1 MRQLHHG
8 AAMPSLD
15 FDGEYGRTYR
25 KSIQD
30 SIPGH
35 NVLHEIARAAIQ
47 ATASD
52 AQRVLVVGPG
62 PGDELPPLL
71 NACAD
76 AAVTVLEPSE
86 LMLEQCR
93 KTVADHP
100 GSSRCRLLLSSLD
113 EALKSELKGAHFD
126 LVVCHNV
133 LHLMPSEEQNAM
145 LHELTQCTADGG
157 VLLLSS
163 YSEAED
169 DESQREVFNVAWQRL
184 LDRGVPEETLA
195 KIKDSRNTVVFSLD
209 TSRLVAGLK
218 QAGWRAPVQ
227 LYQGLFIRLWLCR
240 AGNQAEA
247 ASPET

>member
-1 MRQLHHG
+1 
-8 AAMPSLD
+8 MPSLD

-25 KSIQD
+25 KSVQH

-35 NVLHEIARAAIQ
+35 DVLHEIARAAIQ
-47 ATASD
+47 ATASE

-62 PGDELPPLL
+62 PGDALPALL

-76 AAVTVLEPSE
+76 AGVTVLEPSE

-93 KTVADHP
+93 KTVANHP
-100 GSSRCRLLLSSLD
+100 GSRRCRLLLSTLD
-113 EALKSELKGAHFD
+113 EALKSELKGARFD

-133 LHLMPSEEQNAM
+133 VHLLPSEEQAAM

-163 YSEAED
+163 YSETENSED
-169 DESQREVFNVAWQRL
+169 QQDVFKVAWQRL
-184 LDRGVPEETLA
+184 ADRDVPA
-195 KIKDSRNTVVFSLD
+195 DKIEAMKASRNSVVFSLD
-209 TSRLVAGLK
+209 PSRLVAALK
-218 QAGWRAPVQ
+218 QAGWPAPVQ

-240 AGNQAEA
+240 AGDQA
-247 ASPET
+247 ASAKT

>member
-1 MRQLHHG
+1 
-8 AAMPSLD
+8 MPSLD

-35 NVLHEIARAAIQ
+35 DVLHEIARAAIQ
-47 ATASD
+47 ATASE

-62 PGDELPPLL
+62 PGDELPALL

-93 KTVADHP
+93 RTLADHP
-100 GSSRCRLLLSSLD
+100 GSSRCRLLPSTLD
-113 EALKSELKGAHFD
+113 EALKG
-126 LVVCHNV
+126 
-133 LHLMPSEEQNAM
+133 
-145 LHELTQCTADGG
+145 ELTQCTADGG

-163 YSEAED
+163 YCETDNSED
-169 DESQREVFNVAWQRL
+169 QHEVFKVAWQRL
-184 LDRGVPEETLA
+184 ADRDVPA
-195 KIKDSRNTVVFSLD
+195 DKIEAMKGSRNSVVFSLD
-209 TSRLVAGLK
+209 PSRLAAGLK
-218 QAGWRAPVQ
+218 QAGWRPPVQ

-240 AGNQAEA
+240 AGDQAEA
-247 ASPET
+247 A

>member
-1 MRQLHHG
+1 
-8 AAMPSLD
+8 MPSLD

-35 NVLHEIARAAIQ
+35 DVLHEIARAAIQ
-47 ATASD
+47 ATASE

-62 PGDELPPLL
+62 PGDELPALL

-93 KTVADHP
+93 RTLADHP
-100 GSSRCRLLLSSLD
+100 GSSRCRLLPSTLD
-113 EALKSELKGAHFD
+113 EALKGELSGTRFD
-126 LVVCHNV
+126 LVVCHSV
-133 LHLMPSEEQNAM
+133 IHLLRSDEQAAM
-145 LHELTQCTADGG
+145 LRELTQCTADGG

-163 YSEAED
+163 YCETDNSED
-169 DESQREVFNVAWQRL
+169 QHEVFKVAWQRL
-184 LDRGVPEETLA
+184 ADRDVPA
-195 KIKDSRNTVVFSLD
+195 DKIEAMKASRNSVVFSLD
-209 TSRLVAGLK
+209 PSRLVAALK

-240 AGNQAEA
+240 AGDQAEA
-247 ASPET
+247 A

>member
-1 MRQLHHG
+1 
-8 AAMPSLD
+8 MPSLD
-15 FDGEYGRTYR
+15 FDGDYGRTYR

-35 NVLHEIARAAIQ
+35 EVLHEIARAAIQ

-52 AQRVLVVGPG
+52 AQQVLVVGPG
-62 PGDELPPLL
+62 PGDELPHLL

-76 AAVTVLEPSE
+76 AELTMLEPSE

-100 GSSRCRLLLSSLD
+100 GRSRCRLLPCTLKA
-113 EALKSELKGAHFD
+113 ALEGELKGARFD

-133 LHLMPSEEQNAM
+133 LHLLPCEEQNAM
-145 LHELTQCTADGG
+145 LRELTQCTADGG
-157 VLLLSS
+157 VLLLSA

-169 DESQREVFNVAWQRL
+169 GESQREVFNVAWQRL
-184 LDRGVPEETLA
+184 VDRGVPEDRLE
-195 KIKDSRNTVVFSLD
+195 KIRDSRNTVVFSLD
-209 TSRLVAGLK
+209 ASRVTAVLE
-218 QAGWRAPVQ
+218 QAGWRAPLQ

-240 AGNQAEA
+240 AGGQAEA

>member
-1 MRQLHHG
+1 
-8 AAMPSLD
+8 MPSLD

-35 NVLHEIARAAIQ
+35 DVLHEIARAAIQ
-47 ATASD
+47 ATASE

-62 PGDELPPLL
+62 PGDELPALL

-93 KTVADHP
+93 RTLADHP
-100 GSSRCRLLLSSLD
+100 GSSRCRLLPSTLD
-113 EALKSELKGAHFD
+113 EALKGELSGTRFD
-126 LVVCHNV
+126 LVVCHSV
-133 LHLMPSEEQNAM
+133 IHLLRSDEQAAM
-145 LHELTQCTADGG
+145 LRELTQCTADGG

-163 YSEAED
+163 YCETDNSED
-169 DESQREVFNVAWQRL
+169 QHEVFKVAWQRL
-184 LDRGVPEETLA
+184 ADRDVPA
-195 KIKDSRNTVVFSLD
+195 DKIEAMKGSRNSVVFSLD
-209 TSRLVAGLK
+209 PSRLAAGLK
-218 QAGWRAPVQ
+218 QAGWRPPVQ

-240 AGNQAEA
+240 AGDQAEA
-247 ASPET
+247 ASAETKA